1 MPAQS
6 RAIPVEKLHLDIRNP
21 RLPEVLQGRSE
32 AELLRF
38 LYEKEELT
46 ELAVS
51 MCDNGF
57 FAHEPLLVV
66 KAAKGGDD
74 FTVLEGNRR
83 LATLK
88 ILLGDPIAEDIQF
101 DGLALDGERRAELLQ
116 VPCVEVSGRSEI
128 LSFLGFRHIEGP
140 RPWSPE
146 AKARYIVDAVDQAV
160 KEGSERPFYEVGRRT
175 GGNTPGVRNL
185 YVALKVLRVA
195 REEHGL
201 DVDPV
206 LDQRFGFWQRC
217 MNSPE
222 IRQFI
227 GFESAD
233 DIDEIKR
240 SLKKLRPEEFKKVLD
255 DVRPGGRLK
264 DSRQITEYGKVLV
277 NPAAY
282 ERFRETDSLEQA
294 RRVLKADS
302 IVTRVTELQHECEK
316 VSQEINGLEVID
328 EPLRQAVGR
337 LQRVVKGMWAVVK
350 ED

>member
-1 MPAQS
+1 MPAQP
-6 RAIPVEKLHLDIRNP
+6 RDILVEKLHLDVNNP
-21 RLPEVLQGRSE
+21 RLPEGIQGHSE
-32 AELLRF
+32 AEVLGY

-57 FAHEPLLVV
+57 FTHEPLLVW
-66 KAAKGGDD
+66 KAAAGGED

-88 ILLGDPIAEDIQF
+88 ILLADPIAEDIQF
-101 DGLALDGERRAELLQ
+101 DGLTLTPERRGALQQ
-116 VPCVEVSGRSEI
+116 VPCVEVAGRAEI

-146 AKARYIVDAVDQAV
+146 AKARYIVDAVDQTV
-160 KEGSERPFYEVGRRT
+160 QHGSPRPFHDVGRRI
-175 GGNTPGVRNL
+175 GSNTPGVRNL
-185 YVALKVLRVA
+185 YVALKILRVA
-195 REEHGL
+195 RDEHGL
-201 DVDPV
+201 DVNPV
-206 LDQRFGFWQRC
+206 LDRRFGFWQRC

-233 DIDEIKR
+233 DIHEIEA
-240 SLKKLRPEEFKKVLD
+240 SLKKLKREEFRQVLD
-255 DVRPGGRLK
+255 DVRPGGRLT
-264 DSRQITEYGKVLV
+264 DSRDITEYGKVLV
-277 NPAAY
+277 TPLAY
-282 ERFRETDSLEQA
+282 ERFRETDSLEEA

-302 IVTRVTELQHECEK
+302 LTARVTQLQHDCEK
-316 VSQEINGLEVID
+316 VGQEINGLEVID
-328 EPLRQAVGR
+328 DGLRQAVSR
-337 LQRVVKGMWAVVK
+337 LQRVVKGMWAAVK